1 MLRSGL
7 SVVQMPMLPV
17 EPGMTQLM
25 GENVAPS
32 GQRQSLSQID
42 RLVVVIPNSV
52 RIRVTTIH
60 LSFGQLPNR
69 NVIAEWKYDSCGNSV
84 PHGHTL
90 LISLPQTVL
99 DDESPNGRNI
109 NNLRYFPLSRNRP
122 GSRWSVG
129 RRRAC
134 QVSSI
139 VHANAGT
146 KVSLSV
152 HTYAILP
159 K

>member
-1 MLRSGL
+1 
-7 SVVQMPMLPV
+7 MLPV

-32 GQRQSLSQID
+32 GQRQSLPQIN
-42 RLVVVIPNSV
+42 RLVVIIPNSV
-52 RIRVTTIH
+52 RVGVTTIH
-60 LSFGQLPNR
+60 LSFRQLPNR

-109 NNLRYFPLSRNRP
+109 NNLRYFPCREIVPGCVALYVVGMLSRKLDRP
-122 GSRWSVG
+122 CECWG
-129 RRRAC
+129 RRCRSVLIRMLSC
-134 QVSSI
+134 QTEETPNES
-139 VHANAGT
+139 H
-146 KVSLSV
+146 
-152 HTYAILP
+152 P
-159 K
+159 R

>member
-99 DDESPNGRNI
+99 DDESSNGRKI
-109 NNLRYFPLSRNRP
+109 NNLRYYTCR
-122 GSRWSVG
+122 G
-129 RRRAC
+129 
-134 QVSSI
+134 
-139 VHANAGT
+139 
-146 KVSLSV
+146 
-152 HTYAILP
+152 ILP
-159 K
+159 LAAYFLKKLASACMLDEGVARVCYLAKL